1 MNLQKLLK
9 PFLEKAIMGTLLLRS
24 AVGGTMLSVTDGRN
38 DSPDSGQ
45 EPPRPCPLYK
55 VSDGGDFRT
64 LFALNL

>member
-1 MNLQKLLK
+1 
-9 PFLEKAIMGTLLLRS
+9 MGTLLLRS